1 MFDVHGSW
9 RKQRIPTP
17 EFSPLTS
24 DPRDVPALS
33 LGPLLPDTP
42 APLRLCAS
50 APSRRRA
57 VGSRLGARRSPRGIV
72 YPILLGSILIIGVA
86 TAGVAE
92 LWTTQIKRDKE
103 EELLFRLGEIRRAI
117 IRYRADHN
125 RLPKELK
132 DLLDDRTQLQTRR
145 YLRRI
150 YPDPMTGKADWDL
163 KLVVDRTGA
172 VSGIEDVHS
181 KSTGKPLR
189 SVTLFG
195 KKAESTTYK
204 DW

>member
-1 MFDVHGSW
+1 V
-9 RKQRIPTP
+9 RQ
-17 EFSPLTS
+17 
-24 DPRDVPALS
+24 
-33 LGPLLPDTP
+33 
-42 APLRLCAS
+42 
-50 APSRRRA
+50 
-57 VGSRLGARRSPRGIV
+57 GARRWVLGSPRGIV
-72 YPILLGSILIIGVA
+72 FPMLLGSILIIGVA

-92 LWTTQIKRDKE
+92 LWTTQIKREKE
-103 EELLFRLGEIRRAI
+103 EELLFRLGEIRRGI

-150 YPDPMTGKADWDL
+150 YPDPMTGKADWNL
-163 KLVVDRTGA
+163 KLVVDRAGV

-181 KSTGKPLR
+181 TSAGKPLR
-189 SVTLFG
+189 SLVG
-195 KKAESTTYK
+195 KKAESSTYK